1 MNKIFALVAQ
11 LVEHLSEE
19 QRVAGSVPAVCT
31 KLKVDINKNQCKMI
45 NIKLHHS
52 VGEAVIS
59 SPFKVTSRVR
69 IPYRVPTNN
78 WDVVKLVITRD
89 FDSRILGSSPSV
101 PANLL
106 RYKMVIDLIQVRRV
120 LGVLADNGTRK
131 VHFQFNQ
138 PVDRKAL
145 TYKLEDDKVPNLRI
159 KAVMYKDVTVLYRIE
174 QQHEDAGTSKR
185 FWIS

>member
-1 MNKIFALVAQ
+1 
-11 LVEHLSEE
+11 
-19 QRVAGSVPAVCT
+19 
-31 KLKVDINKNQCKMI
+31 
-45 NIKLHHS
+45 
-52 VGEAVIS
+52 
-59 SPFKVTSRVR
+59 
-69 IPYRVPTNN
+69 
-78 WDVVKLVITRD
+78 
-89 FDSRILGSSPSV
+89 
-101 PANLL
+101 
-106 RYKMVIDLIQVRRV
+106 MVIDLIQVRRV

-145 TYKLEDDKVPNLRI
+145 TYKLEDDKVPELRI